1 MLASRPA
8 HSAWSTSTCGEA
20 DSRRSGEPPLE
31 RPEHP
36 DGFSGPPG
44 VLDSGPAPGGAGT
57 SAGGT
62 AQDVDGGG
70 ETDHVLDDRA
80 PYGHGRQV
88 VGGGAKRSP
97 WNTVKLALRPGAI
110 APSSTP
116 AVCAA
121 ESVYAV
127 RASARVSRLRRHHR
141 AHVDR
146 AHPPSHLSDR
156 DDLPRVEGPDGPV
169 GTDGHDGS
177 GVEEI
182 FECDSAGES
191 NVTPAISVVSGAADD
206 PAPR

>member
-8 HSAWSTSTCGEA
+8 HSAWSTSRCGEA

-127 RASARVSRLRRHHR
+127 RASARVSRCDGTTAPMSTAPTRRRISAIAMISRGSKGPMGQSEPMATMVPASRRSSSATVR
-141 AHVDR
+141 ASR
-146 AHPPSHLSDR
+146 M
-156 DDLPRVEGPDGPV
+156 
-169 GTDGHDGS
+169 
-177 GVEEI
+177 
-182 FECDSAGES
+182 
-191 NVTPAISVVSGAADD
+191 
-206 PAPR
+206 